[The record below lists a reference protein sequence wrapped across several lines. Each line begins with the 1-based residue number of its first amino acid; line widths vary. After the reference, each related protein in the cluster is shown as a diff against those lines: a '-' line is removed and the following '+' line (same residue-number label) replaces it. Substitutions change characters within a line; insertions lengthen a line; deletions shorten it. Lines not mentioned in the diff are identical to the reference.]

1 MSDERPSPGPFITYS
16 LWRLSASTPANCG
29 MDVRKRVGL
38 NLRRLREAKGL
49 TQEELAHQAD
59 VHQTYLSGVEG
70 GKRNPSIVVLN
81 RIATALGSDI
91 SLLFIS
97 PGRAKRPT
105 S

>member
-1 MSDERPSPGPFITYS
+1 
-16 LWRLSASTPANCG
+16 

-38 NLRRLREAKGL
+38 NLRRLRKAKGL

-59 VHQTYLSGVEG
+59 VDQTYLSGVEE

-91 SLLFIS
+91 SLLFDS
-97 PGRAKRPT
+97 SGRAKRPT
-105 S
+105 R

>member
-1 MSDERPSPGPFITYS
+1 MVGCIRPCCKM
-16 LWRLSASTPANCG
+16 LLA
-29 MDVRKRVGL
+29 RVGRPTAARWL
-38 NLRRLREAKGL
+38 ASIPFFGRRLGL
-49 TQEELAHQAD
+49 KQPSEKEDLRGYNAHQAD

-70 GKRNPSIVVLN
+70 GKRNPSIAVSN

-91 SLLFIS
+91 SLLFVS

>member
-1 MSDERPSPGPFITYS
+1 
-16 LWRLSASTPANCG
+16 

-38 NLRRLREAKGL
+38 NLRRLREAKRL
-49 TQEELAHQAD
+49 TQEELAHRAD

-70 GKRNPSIVVLN
+70 GKRNPSIAVLD

-91 SLLFIS
+91 SALFER

-105 S
+105 G

>member
-1 MSDERPSPGPFITYS
+1 
-16 LWRLSASTPANCG
+16 

-59 VHQTYLSGVEG
+59 VHQTYLTGVEG
-70 GKRNPSIVVLN
+70 SKRNPSIAVLH

-91 SLLFIS
+91 SLLFVS

>member
-1 MSDERPSPGPFITYS
+1 
-16 LWRLSASTPANCG
+16 

-70 GKRNPSIVVLN
+70 GKRNPS
-81 RIATALGSDI
+81 
-91 SLLFIS
+91 SLS
-97 PGRAKRPT
+97 
-105 S
+105 

>member
-1 MSDERPSPGPFITYS
+1 
-16 LWRLSASTPANCG
+16 

-91 SLLFIS
+91 SLLFDS
-97 PGRAKRPT
+97 AGREKRPRLDR